1 MNKNDEMY
9 NLMQPI
15 NVEDN
20 TEDLRYE
27 NVTKER

>member
-1 MNKNDEMY
+1 MYKNEEMY

-15 NVEDN
+15 NVEHN